1 GFARLDRQLAPN
13 LHFYTTFVRNRD
25 QRELY
30 TSEFRYNTSVQ
41 LGQRTTGTLGTIN
54 LDWSR
59 NTQSRAY
66 HIAGRIGL
74 MRLDRYLGAI
84 DPATFD
90 GTRIGGFSLDSFGF
104 LGEEYVRSPIEDQ
117 LAAPRP
123 VPGYVAPGGS
133 VGSPFGV
140 AGTGIFF
147 TEGTPHIANWAKTD
161 MLSMDLVT
169 EVLGVTGSSMRAGA
183 STRLYSVESYERTL
197 SHLTGSLPNYA
208 RFYPGTVSGFSEGRI
223 AITDEMTINLGV
235 RLDAFRSGIDFR
247 AARDDF
253 LSPVVDATWK
263 FSVNPRFGVAMP
275 IPGTDNAAAL
285 RFNYGYVSQ
294 PPDFQYFLDTTV
306 GDSLRTDI
314 RRQGNPALSFER
326 GKSYEMAV
334 SSLLGQTA
342 AASVTVF
349 RKELSNLVTGSMRIG
364 ASGDP
369 LYSTDDQGTVQGM
382 ELSVRARWSDLSLR
396 ASWAL
401 QKATGVAS
409 GTDSDSII
417 TGDRRF
423 VEYPLA
429 FDRRHSIDFALL
441 YGRGAG
447 AESPWSAALTSSL
460 QSGYPIDRIEAAGG
474 DADDVSVAYL
484 PWTSTIDLRVSRDL
498 GQLPGCDGCAW
509 RVMADGRNLLDREN
523 IIAVRRDT
531 GGLGPTLPALRALAD
546 AMQPP
551 GAIPAES
558 PLYSAGIDL
567 DSNGIIT
574 PSEFGHAR
582 TAAALSRFDPSL
594 YFGAPRQLRL
604 GIEVAF

>member
-1 GFARLDRQLAPN
+1 
-13 LHFYTTFVRNRD
+13 VRNRY

-30 TSEFRYNTSVQ
+30 TPEFRYNPSVQ
-41 LGQRTTGTLGTIN
+41 LGQRTTGTLGTLN

-59 NTQSRAY
+59 NTPTRAY
-66 HIAGRIGL
+66 HVAGRVGL
-74 MRLDRYLGAI
+74 MRLDRYLGAL

-90 GTRIGGFSLDSFGF
+90 GTRIGGFAPGSFEF
-104 LGEEYVRSPIEDQ
+104 LGEDFVRSPIEDQ

-123 VPGYVAPGGS
+123 VPGYEAPGGS
-133 VGSPFGV
+133 FGSPFGL
-140 AGTGIFF
+140 AGSGIFF

-169 EVLGVTGSSMRAGA
+169 EVLGVTGSSVRAGA
-183 STRLYSVESYERTL
+183 SGRLYSVESYERTL

-208 RFYPGTVSGFSEGRI
+208 RFYPATASGFSEARI
-223 AITDEMTINLGV
+223 AITDEMTMNVGV
-235 RLDAFRSGIDFR
+235 RVDAFRSGIDFR
-247 AARDDF
+247 ATREDF
-253 LSPVVDATWK
+253 LSPVIDAKWNL
-263 FSVNPRFGVAMP
+263 SINPRFGVAMP
-275 IPGTDNAAAL
+275 IPGTDNSAAL

-294 PPDFQYFLDTTV
+294 PPDFRYFLDTTV

-326 GKSYEMAV
+326 GKSYEMAL
-334 SSLLGQTA
+334 SSLLGSNA
-342 AASVTVF
+342 GASLTVF
-349 RKELSNLVTGSMRIG
+349 RKELTHLVTGSMRIG
-364 ASGDP
+364 ATGDP
-369 LYSTDDQGTVQGM
+369 LASTDDQGTVQGA
-382 ELSVRARWSDLSLR
+382 ELSVRARWSALSLR
-396 ASWAL
+396 ASWAV

-409 GTDSDSII
+409 GTDSDSVI
-417 TGDRRF
+417 TGDQRF

-429 FDRRHSIDFALL
+429 FDRRHSIDIALM

-447 AESPWSAALTSSL
+447 AESPWSAALTSSV
-460 QSGYPIDRIEAAGG
+460 QSGYPIDRIAAADGG
-474 DADDVSVAYL
+474 SEEVSVAYL
-484 PWTSTIDLRVSRDL
+484 PWTSTIDLRLSRDL
-498 GQLPGCDGCAW
+498 GQLPVCDCTW

-531 GGLGPTLPALRALAD
+531 GGLGPTLPALRDLAD
-546 AMQPP
+546 AMQAP
-551 GAIPAES
+551 GDIPAES

-574 PSEFGHAR
+574 QSEFGLAR

-594 YFGAPRQLRL
+594 YFGEPRQLRL